1 MATGCYKANYLPA
14 SYKGVAFKAFETT
27 SEHGRRGFVGEFP
40 FAESSAYADMGI
52 KTRKYTI
59 SGRFDGNNHI
69 LASAALIAA
78 CESIGPGTLLHPTRG
93 LIQAACVSLRVK
105 DNPIEEQGVTYV
117 DMEFVDAPAT
127 NLGLTFGGT
136 LFAITMTAI
145 TAAAFS
151 TFRENYHPNSVRFFR
166 SKQVL
171 DTSSEAI
178 GTLQNEFNLATNEI
192 RETRIYEALADFEKL
207 RNDPGTLRNPE
218 KMEQSINLGISAVD
232 KYTQGL
238 EKFNAFRRVANWAAR
253 GSSMQGEAY
262 VVEEAIYTTIRILSA
277 GYMARGLTEQE
288 PTTIEEALRQM
299 DSVLDIL
306 SEELALSKEQCNN
319 CLTVALIDFRIQVE
333 SILLQR
339 VYNLPPVFQ
348 FDYSGGVH
356 SLVAAYEIHGDAK
369 RVRDINQRN
378 RLQSPINMG
387 PRVLGTVR

>member
-1 MATGCYKANYLPA
+1 M
-14 SYKGVAFKAFETT
+14 
-27 SEHGRRGFVGEFP
+27 
-40 FAESSAYADMGI
+40 
-52 KTRKYTI
+52 
-59 SGRFDGNNHI
+59 
-69 LASAALIAA
+69 
-78 CESIGPGTLLHPTRG
+78 
-93 LIQAACVSLRVK
+93 
-105 DNPIEEQGVTYV
+105 
-117 DMEFVDAPAT
+117 
-127 NLGLTFGGT
+127 
-136 LFAITMTAI
+136 
-145 TAAAFS
+145 
-151 TFRENYHPNSVRFFR
+151 
-166 SKQVL
+166 L